1 MDDVLLAVLFFIL
14 SPGVLLTLPP
24 CSKGVWMSRQT
35 SISAALVHALVFV
48 LAYTVA
54 EKYYRVE
61 HFGKGYQGGDKSPNS
76 SGGDPNTIG
85 IVVGSFIGVIVL
97 LVVAFA
103 VRQN

>member
-1 MDDVLLAVLFFIL
+1 MNDILLAVLFFLL

-48 LAYTVA
+48 LVYTVA

-76 SGGDPNTIG
+76 SGGDPNTIL
-85 IVVGSFIGVIVL
+85 IVIGSFIGVLVL
-97 LVVAFA
+97 LGAAYA
-103 VRQN
+103 VKQN